1 MASGQAGTY
10 SRGGKQRSR
19 PLVVVGE
26 GWASEVQKGMGR
38 LVVVAKVFRIVI
50 VIVVM
55 FVKTHRILH

>member
-19 PLVVVGE
+19 RLVVGE

-50 VIVVM
+50 VIMVM